1 MLKRPTIIVIAL
13 LAANGIAV
21 AADLTAGQTLFK
33 VCAPCHE
40 IGVNAKNRVGPIL
53 NGLDGRPAGS
63 VAGYSYSQALK
74 YSGIVWRE
82 AVLKKYLKNPS
93 AMVPRSTMFFSGL
106 LDEAGL
112 DDLWSF
118 VKQYGPDGI
127 VSPSAEQTRDAPASA
142 GQTLFKVCAPCHE
155 IGVSAS
161 NRVGPMLNGLDG
173 RPAGSV
179 TGYPYSPATKHS
191 GIVWGEAVFK
201 EYLKDP
207 KAKVPGTK
215 MGFTG
220 LLDEAGL
227 DALWSFVKQYG
238 PDEIVTPSAEQT
250 RDAPASESK

>member
-82 AVLKKYLKNPS
+82 AVLKKYLKNSS

-127 VSPSAEQTRDAPASA
+127 VSASAEQTRDAPA
-142 GQTLFKVCAPCHE
+142 F
-155 IGVSAS
+155 
-161 NRVGPMLNGLDG
+161 
-173 RPAGSV
+173 
-179 TGYPYSPATKHS
+179 
-191 GIVWGEAVFK
+191 
-201 EYLKDP
+201 
-207 KAKVPGTK
+207 
-215 MGFTG
+215 
-220 LLDEAGL
+220 
-227 DALWSFVKQYG
+227 
-238 PDEIVTPSAEQT
+238 
-250 RDAPASESK
+250 ESK